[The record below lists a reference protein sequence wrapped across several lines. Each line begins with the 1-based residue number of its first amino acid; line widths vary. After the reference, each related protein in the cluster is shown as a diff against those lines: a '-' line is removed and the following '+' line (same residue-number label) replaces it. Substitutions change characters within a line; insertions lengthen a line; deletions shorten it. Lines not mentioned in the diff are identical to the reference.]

1 MPTIIPIPAFTDNY
15 IWLIRAGERAV
26 VVDPG
31 DAAPVL
37 AYLERE
43 RLTLTAILNTH
54 HHGDH
59 VGGNAAL
66 VAHAAVPVY
75 GPAREQIP
83 GRTKG
88 VVEGDLIA
96 LPEVGLTL
104 EVLDV
109 PGHTA
114 GHVAWFARDDG
125 AGGSL
130 AFVGDTLF
138 ACGCGRVFEGTAE
151 QMCESLAKLA
161 ALPEATRVYCAHEYT
176 LSNLRFALGV
186 VPGDRVLLERQ
197 AREQAKR
204 DLGTPTVPT
213 TILEE
218 RASNPFLRTSVP
230 RIVAAAEARA
240 GRRLST
246 SADVFATL
254 REWKNQS

>member
-15 IWLIRAGERAV
+15 IWLVREGAHAV

-83 GRTKG
+83 GRTRG
-88 VVEGDLIA
+88 VGAGDVVA

-114 GHVAWFARDDG
+114 GHIAWYARDDG
-125 AGGSL
+125 AAGSL

-138 ACGCGRVFEGTAE
+138 AGGCGRVFEGTADE
-151 QMCESLAKLA
+151 MCASLARLA
-161 ALPEATRVYCAHEYT
+161 ALPATTRVYCAHEYT
-176 LSNLRFALGV
+176 LSNLRFALDV
-186 VPGDRVLLERQ
+186 LPGDSVLLERQ

-204 DLGTPTVPT
+204 DRGVPTVPT
-213 TILEE
+213 TIAEE

-240 GRRLST
+240 GRRLAS
-246 SADVFATL
+246 SAEVFATL